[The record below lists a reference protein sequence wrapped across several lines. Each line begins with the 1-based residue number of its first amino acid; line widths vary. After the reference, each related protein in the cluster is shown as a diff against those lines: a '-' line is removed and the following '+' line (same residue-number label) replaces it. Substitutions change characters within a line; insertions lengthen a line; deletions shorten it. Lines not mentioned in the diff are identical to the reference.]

1 MNIPACPPIPNLT
14 DLNNPNKYMLIN
26 PIDVVLD
33 EFLVMRH
40 GENISC
46 IKIVYVFSI
55 IIILITK
62 FCNNIFLPFDS
73 KILYQ

>member
-46 IKIVYVFSI
+46 IKIDEGVSTI
-55 IIILITK
+55 
-62 FCNNIFLPFDS
+62 
-73 KILYQ
+73 